1 VLLQP
6 AQDSRDVQLVCDW
19 LTATPE
25 VVTRVRGPLTMP
37 LDGFRLRLRQLNAM
51 AAEPE
56 GLD

>member
-1 VLLQP
+1 MLLQP
-6 AQDSRDVQLVCDW
+6 AQDSRDVQLVCGW

-25 VVTRVRGPLTMP
+25 VVTRVRRPLTMP

-51 AAEPE
+51 PAEPE